1 MSFTTQPSSRPA
13 GKPTRSGVRDG
24 GRGVSRRQFLA
35 APVLAA
41 SVLAAALERRA
52 MAVAGDEEKARL
64 PLVAKRVE
72 KAFRAP
78 CKQPNALQAVADG
91 LWILDQVDPNKAYK
105 VRYEDGSV
113 LQEIQTESIHG
124 SGITL
129 GNGALWIGSTWGLKT
144 LKVDAATGKT
154 LQSFDTHG
162 AGMNKFGNPTRPS
175 GAHGLEWVG
184 GQYWIA
190 VPASGLIY
198 LIEPASGEVAR
209 SIPAPGWRTH
219 GLAWDN
225 GALWCVET
233 SERAIYK
240 MDPNDGKLL
249 AKIQLSDQDP
259 EPHGMTFRD
268 GVFWYC
274 DATSRENAGW
284 VCRLV

>member
-1 MSFTTQPSSRPA
+1 MTIS
-13 GKPTRSGVRDG
+13 
-24 GRGVSRRQFLA
+24 RGVSRRRFFA
-35 APVLAA
+35 AA
-41 SVLAAALERRA
+41 SLVPLYASRA
-52 MAVAGDEEKARL
+52 MAVATQSDKDRL

-72 KAFRAP
+72 KVFHAP

-91 LWILDQVDPNKAYK
+91 LWILDQADPNRAYK
-105 VRYEDGSV
+105 VGYDDGSV
-113 LQEIQTESIHG
+113 IHEIQTESIHG

-129 GNGALWIGSTWGLKT
+129 GNGALWIGSTWGLTT
-144 LKVDAATGKT
+144 LKVDPDSGTTLKT
-154 LQSFDTHG
+154 FDTHG

-184 GQYWIA
+184 DQYWVA
-190 VPASGLIY
+190 TPASGLIY
-198 LIEPASGEVAR
+198 LIDPESGAIVR

-219 GLAWDN
+219 GLAWHD

-240 MDPNDGKLL
+240 MDPRDGKLL
-249 AKIQLSDQDP
+249 AKIQLSEQDP
-259 EPHGMTFRD
+259 EPHGMTVKD

-274 DATSRENAGW
+274 DAGTRDNAGW

>member
-1 MSFTTQPSSRPA
+1 MLLGAARPA
-13 GKPTRSGVRDG
+13 MAIASEEQK
-24 GRGVSRRQFLA
+24 RG
-35 APVLAA
+35 
-41 SVLAAALERRA
+41 
-52 MAVAGDEEKARL
+52 L
-64 PLVAKRVE
+64 PIVVKRVE

-105 VRYEDGSV
+105 VRYSDGAV
-113 LQEIQTESIHG
+113 LHEIQTESVHG
-124 SGITL
+124 SGITYGL
-129 GNGALWIGSTWGLKT
+129 GALWIGSTWGLKT
-144 LKVDAATGKT
+144 LKVDPKTGKT
-154 LQSFDTHG
+154 LASFDTHG

-184 GQYWIA
+184 DKYWIA

-198 LIEPASGEVAR
+198 QIEPETGAIVH

-225 GALWCVET
+225 GSLWCVET

-240 MDPNDGKLL
+240 MDPTDGKLL
-249 AKIQLSDQDP
+249 AKIQLGEQDP
-259 EPHGMTFRD
+259 EPHGLTLRD
-268 GVFWYC
+268 GVFWYS
-274 DATSRENAGW
+274 DATGREHGGW